1 MDLHQ
6 RTLALMEQLDDLKT
20 KFDTEQK
27 TMLKGM
33 REKQATK
40 AGWTRYRDCQKF
52 FTNAR
57 KELNSATNDCL
68 SAVNKPSMSKI
79 KTIEARIQVFDDS
92 WQIARQ
98 YSMIGL
104 LSG

>member
-79 KTIEARIQVFDDS
+79 KTVEARIQVFDNS
-92 WQIARQ
+92 WQLARQ
-98 YSMIGL
+98 YGMIGL